1 MAYLFENK
9 LYSTRSLY
17 DTLVADVMKSH
28 PELLDDDLNDFIDF
42 GGEVEEVEV
51 EFTVHYWSMSDSRS
65 YRVVVAEFEEDAIKI
80 VDEDRTAQFAQLN
93 YVSAKRLNR

>member
-9 LYSTRSLY
+9 LYHTRSLY

-42 GGEVEEVEV
+42 SGEVEEVNV
-51 EFTVHYWSMSDSRS
+51 EFTVYYWSMSDSNS
-65 YRVVVAEFEEDAIKI
+65 HRVVVAEFQEDAIKI

-93 YVSAKRLNR
+93 HVTTKIVR